1 MRPFIFL
8 LTLAFILCAP
18 LRSDAQVHSHDHS
31 SPYAGFTDREIKS
44 MSPEEI
50 EGLLNGDGL
59 GMALAAELNKY
70 PGPRH
75 VLELGPALGL
85 SVDQESKIQAIFDEM
100 QNEARSFGRL
110 IVELER
116 DLDQTFVEGTISEA
130 CLGELLEAVAL
141 NRAHLRLVHL
151 RAHIRLLPILT
162 ESQRMH
168 YEKARGY
175 AG

>member
-1 MRPFIFL
+1 M
-8 LTLAFILCAP
+8 
-18 LRSDAQVHSHDHS
+18 
-31 SPYAGFTDREIKS
+31 
-44 MSPEEI
+44 
-50 EGLLNGDGL
+50 GL

-130 CLGELLEAVAL
+130 CLGRIARSR
-141 NRAHLRLVHL
+141 RA
-151 RAHIRLLPILT
+151 
-162 ESQRMH
+162 ESCSSQVGTPAST
-168 YEKARGY
+168 YPPSSDPD
-175 AG
+175 